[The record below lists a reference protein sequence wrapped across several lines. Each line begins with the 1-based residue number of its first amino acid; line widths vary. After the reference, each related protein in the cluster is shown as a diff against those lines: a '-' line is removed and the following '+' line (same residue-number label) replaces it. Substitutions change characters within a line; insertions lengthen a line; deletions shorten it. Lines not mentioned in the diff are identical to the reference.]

1 MSAIA
6 DFRII
11 ETSKLNELRENAQ
24 IKIEKR
30 LFSKKVIDNYW
41 DFLNANTTKL
51 KDFDWSGY
59 TFNNLLIFLEEKKG
73 VDLLKGKY
81 DDIANEIVEK
91 RQNGTFIL
99 TFEHRQKYLDKLNPE
114 NYSEKELIDFN
125 KNFSEEDDP
134 ELAKAE
140 MEGIKAL
147 QDSLSLLKDDTKVVL
162 LTIS

>member
-1 MSAIA
+1 MSAIV

-11 ETSKLNELRENAQ
+11 ETSKLNELRENAE

-99 TFEHRQKYLDKLNPE
+99 TFEHSQKYLDKLNPE
-114 NYSEKELIDFN
+114 NYSKKELIDFN
-125 KNFSEEDDP
+125 KNFSDEDDP